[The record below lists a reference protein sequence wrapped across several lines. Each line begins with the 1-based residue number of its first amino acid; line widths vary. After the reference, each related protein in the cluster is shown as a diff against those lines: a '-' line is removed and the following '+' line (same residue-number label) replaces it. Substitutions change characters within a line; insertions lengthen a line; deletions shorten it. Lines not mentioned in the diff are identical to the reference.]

1 MDICSRPRLAFCS
14 RRFFVW
20 MRLSAFACLFAF
32 VTSQV
37 FADEPQTDT
46 RPGIAPDI
54 REDEARLKLQRG
66 DLVVVPIPFSNP
78 TLDTGLVGGAAYFY
92 PQTEEQEAAQP
103 ASVTALGGMYTSNDS
118 KAIVLGQQNY
128 WKNDTWRF
136 TGAIGAA
143 DLRLSLVSP
152 DESLG
157 GQSLDW
163 RIEGDFLFAKLS
175 RSLLGNWYGGFN
187 MRVIDAEQ
195 YFEVPAATSGFDLSS
210 DARSSGLGATIEF
223 DSRDLPINTYSGR
236 YFKVDALFNDEAL
249 GSDTTYQ
256 NYSLAYRSFHQMSD
270 ALVLAWEMRGCQR
283 GGTVPLWDSC
293 LVTLRGF
300 PVTDYLGKQ
309 TASGQLE
316 ARWQL
321 NQRWGLVGFAGAG
334 YVGSSF
340 SGIREYE
347 PIPSYGAGIRFMV
360 LAAKRINLRV
370 DFARSAD
377 SDAIHVSVGE
387 AF

>member
-1 MDICSRPRLAFCS
+1 MDIDSRPRLAFYS
-14 RRFFVW
+14 RRFCDL
-20 MRLSAFACLFAF
+20 MRLSALACLFAL
-32 VTSQV
+32 VTSLA

-54 REDEARLKLQRG
+54 RKDEARLKLQRG
-66 DLVVVPIPFSNP
+66 DFVVVPIPISNP
-78 TLDTGLVGGAAYFY
+78 TLDTGLVVGAAYFY
-92 PQTEEQEAAQP
+92 PQTEVQKETQP
-103 ASVTALGGMYTSNDS
+103 ASVTAMGGLYTSNDS
-118 KAIVLGQQNY
+118 KALVLGQQNY

-175 RSLLGNWYGGFN
+175 RRLSGNWYGGFN
-187 MRVIDAEQ
+187 IRAVDADQ
-195 YFEVPAATSGFDLSS
+195 RFEVPTATSGFDLGS
-210 DARSSGLGATIEF
+210 DVRSSGLGATIEF

-236 YFKVDALFNDEAL
+236 YFEADALFNDEVL

-256 NYSLAYRSFHQMSD
+256 SYSLAYRSYHELSD
-270 ALVLAWEMRGCQR
+270 SLVLAWEMHGCQR

-293 LVTLRGF
+293 MVTLRGF

-321 NQRWGLVGFAGAG
+321 NGRWGLVGFAGAG
-334 YVGSSF
+334 YVGNSYT
-340 SGIREYE
+340 GIREYE
-347 PIPSYGAGIRFMV
+347 PIPSYGMGIRFMV

-370 DFARSAD
+370 DYARSTD
-377 SDAIHVSVGE
+377 NDAIHVSVGE

>member
-1 MDICSRPRLAFCS
+1 
-14 RRFFVW
+14 
-20 MRLSAFACLFAF
+20 MRLSTLAFLFAL
-32 VTSQV
+32 VTSLS
-37 FADEPQTDT
+37 FADAPQTDT

-66 DLVVVPIPFSNP
+66 DFVVVPIPISNP
-78 TLDTGLVGGAAYFY
+78 TLDTGLVVGAAYFY
-92 PQTEEQEAAQP
+92 SQTEQQKETQP
-103 ASVTALGGMYTSNDS
+103 ASVTAIGGMYTNNDS
-118 KAIVLGQQNY
+118 KALVIGQQNY
-128 WKNDTWRF
+128 WRKDTWRF

-157 GQSLDW
+157 GQSIDW
-163 RIEGDFLFAKLS
+163 RIDGSFLFAKLS
-175 RSLLGNWYGGFN
+175 RRIAGNWYGGFN
-187 MRVIDAEQ
+187 IRAVDARQ
-195 YFEVPAATSGFDLSS
+195 YFEVPAVTTGFDLGS
-210 DARSSGLGATIEF
+210 DVRSSGLGATFEF

-236 YFKVDALFNDEAL
+236 YFEVDALFNDEAL

-256 NYSLAYRSFHQMSD
+256 SYSLAYRSFHQMGD
-270 ALVLAWEMRGCQR
+270 ALVLAWELQGCQR
-283 GGTVPLWDSC
+283 GGTAPLWDSC

-340 SGIREYE
+340 SGIRAYE
-347 PIPSYGAGIRFMV
+347 PIPSYGAGVRLMV
-360 LAAKRINLRV
+360 LAAKRINLRI
-370 DFARSAD
+370 DYARSTD
-377 SDAIHVSVGE
+377 STAIHVSVGE